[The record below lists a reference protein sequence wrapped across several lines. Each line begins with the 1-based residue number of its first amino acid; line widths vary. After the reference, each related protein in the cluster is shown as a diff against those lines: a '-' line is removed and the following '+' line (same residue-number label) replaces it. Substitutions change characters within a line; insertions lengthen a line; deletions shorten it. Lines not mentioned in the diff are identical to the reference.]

1 MDRSSELPG
10 HAVTFDPGLRPLKG
24 SFFGGAA
31 MINHGCDLCV
41 GAAESHFINP
51 AG

>member
-1 MDRSSELPG
+1 MDRSFELPG
-10 HAVTFDPGLRPLKG
+10 QAVTFEPGL
-24 SFFGGAA
+24 GAA
-31 MINHGCDLCV
+31 AMTNHGCDLCG